1 MDRNAPCPCG
11 SGKKFKK
18 CHGAAVPPEVAALPA
33 AQRAELQ
40 LATTIMQRDKR
51 ITQEIV
57 DWADR
62 RFGAEFMDN
71 AMTAWGVPA
80 EEELPEEEGDVF
92 TMWAL
97 HHHVASPG
105 QPTAATQWLEA
116 QQARFGQRM
125 DADIVRLVQAQGS
138 AVLGFWQVE
147 TIEPG
152 VGTTLYDRLGDRTV
166 FVHEHAI
173 THDLEAELLLLAYVM
188 ELDGL
193 HLFAGLHDHPLPL
206 IEGKEVIAA
215 AYEAGGVTAPPVP
228 GDMTSTADGQQ
239 QLGRLWFDAIER
251 LYDRLEAEDA
261 ELAQDAK
268 CDDGDPSPA

>member
-1 MDRNAPCPCG
+1 MDRNEPCPCG
-11 SGKKFKK
+11 SGKKYKK
-18 CHGAAVPPEVAALPA
+18 CHGAAVPPEAAALPA
-33 AQRAELQ
+33 AQRAEL
-40 LATTIMQRDKR
+40 LRATTILQRDKR

-62 RFGAEFMDN
+62 RFGPEFMDN

-80 EEELPEEEGDVF
+80 EEELPEEEGDLF

-97 HHHVASPG
+97 HHYVATPG
-105 QPTAATQWLEA
+105 QLPAAAQWLDA
-116 QQARFGQRM
+116 QQARLGARM
-125 DADIVRLVQAQGS
+125 DADVVSLVQAQG
-138 AVLGFWQVE
+138 AATMGFWQVE

-152 VGTTLYDRLGDRTV
+152 VGTTIYDRLGDRTL
-166 FVHEHAI
+166 FVHENAI

-188 ELDGL
+188 EVDGL

-206 IEGKEVIAA
+206 LEGKEVIAA
-215 AYEAGGVTAPPVP
+215 AYEAGGVSAPPIP
-228 GDMTSTADGQQ
+228 ADITSTADGQQ

-261 ELAQDAK
+261 EQAPDEQD
-268 CDDGDPSPA
+268 DSPPS